1 MELIAHSCFLLEP
14 EKQDSEWQTAK
25 MQYLKNKNVLSLLQG
40 HRNVQQISILLIVTL
55 TEHNPLAVHSVVA
68 YGAD

>member
-1 MELIAHSCFLLEP
+1 
-14 EKQDSEWQTAK
+14 
-25 MQYLKNKNVLSLLQG
+25 MQYLTNKNVLSLLQG